1 MKRQLLLIVVTMA
14 LAGCGS
20 SGLPYKPDHP
30 SGVPISA
37 DFSLLLD
44 RLRIE
49 IETGGY
55 RLEDAQILKTDGT
68 GVSPQHIEHP
78 APRGGSGIG
87 IGIGVGGGSTG
98 GRGGVG
104 VGTGIGVGTTIG
116 EGRAEGNT
124 VAFFSLDQVGPAPW
138 RLRVKLVGIEPAVI
152 VLGGASGPARPTGRR
167 E

>member
-1 MKRQLLLIVVTMA
+1 
-14 LAGCGS
+14 
-20 SGLPYKPDHP
+20 
-30 SGVPISA
+30 
-37 DFSLLLD
+37 
-44 RLRIE
+44 
-49 IETGGY
+49 
-55 RLEDAQILKTDGT
+55 
-68 GVSPQHIEHP
+68 
-78 APRGGSGIG
+78 
-87 IGIGVGGGSTG
+87 
-98 GRGGVG
+98 